1 MTNEQTEADING
13 DKVADYPELKIDELP
28 EFIQVALE
36 NAGWTSLSPVQSATL
51 LSSIEGQDMMVQA
64 KTGSG
69 KTGAFILP
77 LIEKI
82 DPIEPECQ
90 AIVLVPTRELA
101 VQVVKEA
108 EMLLEGLEINVI
120 PVYGGTRYD
129 KQLKAFKKGAHLVV
143 GTPGRV
149 LDHLASGN
157 LSLDLLTTLIFDEA
171 DRMLSM
177 GFYQDMLS
185 LRGYLPEHEVHTAM
199 FSATFPATV
208 RSLASQFQK
217 NAKFVNLSTD
227 QIAADDVTHIAYVVE
242 SSEKDRTL
250 VRLLEIEQPQ
260 AAIIFCNTRQ
270 RVNYVNTVLS
280 RMGFDSDYLTSDLPQ
295 HARERVLDRVRDG
308 KLKILVATDV
318 AARGIDIPH
327 LTHAIQFELPEDLE
341 IYIHRAGRTGRAGA
355 KGTAY
360 SIVAGFDEVQMHK
373 LTRSFKVEFEKQ
385 PAPTEEDVSA
395 AISGKLVAKLNQLKE
410 TRDRLEFER
419 SARILPFVKNL
430 SEDDESARLV
440 ALILDDYMN
449 GSLMSNTVEAKPD
462 AKPAAEVEQSR
473 GSNDSSEA
481 SPKKPSQRN
490 RRSSSS
496 GGRKNDRGRGGD
508 RKSRESK
515 DKNNE
520 KGKEGKDKKSSAKK
534 PSSSSKRNDGSNR
547 NKKD

>member
-1 MTNEQTEADING
+1 MTNEQIEAESNE
-13 DKVADYPELKIDELP
+13 DKTANYPELKIEELP
-28 EFIQVALE
+28 EFIRVALE
-36 NAGWTSLSPVQSATL
+36 NAGWTSLTPVQSAAL
-51 LSSIEGQDMMVQA
+51 PFAIEGQDTMVQA

-90 AIVLVPTRELA
+90 ALVLVPTRELA
-101 VQVVKEA
+101 IQVVKEA
-108 EMLLEGLEINVI
+108 ESLLKGMEINVV
-120 PVYGGTRYD
+120 PVYGGTKYD
-129 KQLKAFKKGAHLVV
+129 KQVKAFKKGAHLIV

-149 LDHLASGN
+149 LDHLSSGN
-157 LSLDLLTTLIFDEA
+157 LSLDLLTTLVFDEA

-185 LRGYLPEHEVHTAM
+185 LRGYLPDHDVHMAM

-217 NAKFVNLSTD
+217 NAQFINLSTD
-227 QIAADDVTHIAYVVE
+227 QISADEVTHVAYVVE
-242 SSEKDRTL
+242 SNEKDRTL
-250 VRLLEIEQPQ
+250 VRLLEIEQPE

-295 HARERVLDRVRDG
+295 HARERVLDRVRKH

-327 LTHAIQFELPEDLE
+327 LTHSIQFELPEDLE

-373 LTRSFKVEFEKQ
+373 LTRNYKVQFEKH

-395 AISGKLVAKLNQLKE
+395 AVSGKLIEKLEQLKE
-410 TRDRLEFER
+410 SRDRLAFER
-419 SARILPFVKNL
+419 SARILPFVDSL
-430 SEDDESARLV
+430 AEDNDRSLLV
-440 ALILDDYMN
+440 AMLLDDYMSGTLIGN
-449 GSLMSNTVEAKPD
+449 GSQTESEKDSATQKEIPKP
-462 AKPAAEVEQSR
+462 R
-473 GSNDSSEA
+473 NRSND
-481 SPKKPSQRN
+481 N
-490 RRSSSS
+490 RRG
-496 GGRKNDRGRGGD
+496 GGRKNDRGG
-508 RKSRESK
+508 
-515 DKNNE
+515 
-520 KGKEGKDKKSSAKK
+520 KGRRSDKKGGGRKRNSD
-534 PSSSSKRNDGSNR
+534 SKR
-547 NKKD
+547 KK

>member
-1 MTNEQTEADING
+1 MTTETQESDE
-13 DKVADYPELKIDELP
+13 KSKSTDYPEIKIENLT
-28 EFIQVALE
+28 EFIQVALR
-36 NAGWTSLSPVQSATL
+36 NAGWTSLTPVQSAAMPFA
-51 LSSIEGQDMMVQA
+51 IKGQDVMVQA

-101 VQVVKEA
+101 IQVVKEA
-108 EMLLEGLEINVI
+108 EMLLEGLFINVV
-120 PVYGGTRYD
+120 PVYGGTKYG
-129 KQLKAFKKGAHLVV
+129 KQVKAFKEGAHLVV

-149 LDHLASGN
+149 LDHLSSGN
-157 LSLDLLTTLIFDEA
+157 LSLELLTSLIFDEA

-185 LRGYLPEHEVHTAM
+185 LKGYLPEHDVTTAM

-217 NAKFVNLSTD
+217 DAAFVDLSTD
-227 QIAADDVTHIAYVVE
+227 QISADEVTHVAYVVE
-242 SSEKDRTL
+242 SNEKDKTL
-250 VRLLEIEQPQ
+250 VRLLEIEEPE

-295 HARERVLDRVRDG
+295 HAREKVLDRVRAG

-327 LTHAIQFELPEDLE
+327 LTHSIQFELPEDLE
-341 IYIHRAGRTGRAGA
+341 VYIHRAGRTGRAGA

-373 LTRSFKVEFEKQ
+373 LRRDYKVEFEKH
-385 PAPTEEDVSA
+385 ATPTEEDVSA
-395 AISGKLVAKLNQLKE
+395 ALSGRMTAKLNELKTSRDRLAFERSSRLVPFVQGLAQDEEAAKLVAVL
-410 TRDRLEFER
+410 
-419 SARILPFVKNL
+419 
-430 SEDDESARLV
+430 
-440 ALILDDYMN
+440 LDDYMTGAMSATAAPAKDTSDKKDGDEKPRDDKKRDRN
-449 GSLMSNTVEAKPD
+449 GRD
-462 AKPAAEVEQSR
+462 
-473 GSNDSSEA
+473 G
-481 SPKKPSQRN
+481 RN
-490 RRSSSS
+490 R
-496 GGRKNDRGRGGD
+496 GGRGNNRNRGNRRGGGD
-508 RKSRESK
+508 RRNRK
-515 DKNNE
+515 D
-520 KGKEGKDKKSSAKK
+520 
-534 PSSSSKRNDGSNR
+534 
-547 NKKD
+547 

>member
-1 MTNEQTEADING
+1 MTNEQKEADINEE
-13 DKVADYPELKIDELP
+13 KPADYPELKIEELP

-36 NAGWTSLSPVQSATL
+36 NAGWTNLSPVQSASL
-51 LSSIEGQDMMVQA
+51 PLSIEGRDMMVQA

-108 EMLLEGLEINVI
+108 EMLLEGLELNVV

-157 LSLDLLTTLIFDEA
+157 LSLDLLTSLIFDEA

-185 LRGYLPEHEVHTAM
+185 LKGYLPEHDVHTAM

-217 NAKFVNLSTD
+217 NAEFVNLSTD
-227 QIAADDVTHIAYVVE
+227 QISADDVTHVAYVVE
-242 SSEKDRTL
+242 SSDKDRTL
-250 VRLLEIEQPQ
+250 VRLLEIEQPE
-260 AAIIFCNTRQ
+260 AAIIFCNTRA

-295 HARERVLDRVRDG
+295 HARERVLDRVRAG
-308 KLKILVATDV
+308 KLKLLIATDV

-327 LTHAIQFELPEDLE
+327 LTHSIQFELPEDLE
-341 IYIHRAGRTGRAGA
+341 VYIHRAGRTGRAGA

-373 LTRSFKVEFEKQ
+373 LTRDFKVKFEKQ
-385 PAPTEEDVSA
+385 VAPTEEDVSA
-395 AISGKLVAKLNQLKE
+395 AISGKLVEKLNQLKDS
-410 TRDRLEFER
+410 RDRLEFQR
-419 SARILPFVKNL
+419 SARILPFVKAL
-430 SEDDESARLV
+430 AEDDENARLV
-440 ALILDDYMN
+440 ALILDDYMT
-449 GSLMSNTVEAKPD
+449 GALFAPTA
-462 AKPAAEVEQSR
+462 
-473 GSNDSSEA
+473 DSSEEETDSSSKSKSSSEK
-481 SPKKPSQRN
+481 SPQRSRRGGNRDN
-490 RRSSSS
+490 RRS
-496 GGRKNDRGRGGD
+496 GGRKNDRSRGGD
-508 RKSRESK
+508 RKSKRS
-515 DKNNE
+515 DSD
-520 KGKEGKDKKSSAKK
+520 KGKEKKGDGRKRKSN
-534 PSSSSKRNDGSNR
+534 SKRKDEGKR
-547 NKKD
+547 NKKKD

>member
-1 MTNEQTEADING
+1 MTTDNQETDQNEEKTAH
-13 DKVADYPELKIDELP
+13 YPEIKIENLT
-28 EFIQVALE
+28 EFLQIALQ
-36 NAGWTSLSPVQSATL
+36 NAGWTSLSPVQSAAL
-51 LSSIEGQDMMVQA
+51 PFAIKGQDVMVQA
-64 KTGSG
+64 QTGSG

-108 EMLLEGLEINVI
+108 EMLLEGLFINVV
-120 PVYGGTRYD
+120 PVYGGTKYD
-129 KQLKAFKKGAHLVV
+129 KQIKAFKKGAHLVV

-177 GFYQDMLS
+177 GFYQDILS
-185 LRGYLPEHEVHTAM
+185 LKGYLPDHDITVAM

-217 NAKFVNLSTD
+217 DAAFLNLSTD
-227 QIAADDVTHIAYVVE
+227 QISADDVTHVAYVVE
-242 SSEKDRTL
+242 SNEKDKTL

-295 HARERVLDRVRDG
+295 HARERVLDRVRAG

-327 LTHAIQFELPEDLE
+327 LTHSIQFELPDDLE
-341 IYIHRAGRTGRAGA
+341 VYIHRAGRTGRAGA

-360 SIVAGFDEVQMHK
+360 SIVAGFDEVNMHK
-373 LTRSFKVEFEKQ
+373 LRRDYKVEFEKHD
-385 PAPTEEDVSA
+385 APTEEDVSA
-395 AISGKLVAKLNQLKE
+395 ALSGKLTEKLNELKE
-410 TRDRLEFER
+410 TRDRLAFER
-419 SARILPFVKNL
+419 ATRFVPFVKAL
-430 SEDDESARLV
+430 GEDEEAARLV
-440 ALILDDYMN
+440 AVLLDDYMAGN
-449 GSLMSNTVEAKPD
+449 LSSD
-462 AKPAAEVEQSR
+462 APAA
-473 GSNDSSEA
+473 SESA
-481 SPKKPSQRN
+481 PDQAERN
-490 RRSSSS
+490 SGEK
-496 GGRKNDRGRGGD
+496 GGRSEKRDNRGGKRNNRSRNGGGGNRNSNRGRNGGGGNRKNRGRSGDGD
-508 RKSRESK
+508 RKK
-515 DKNNE
+515 
-520 KGKEGKDKKSSAKK
+520 KE
-534 PSSSSKRNDGSNR
+534 
-547 NKKD
+547 

>member
-1 MTNEQTEADING
+1 MTNEKIEADINE
-13 DKVADYPELKIDELP
+13 DKPADYPELKIEELP
-28 EFIQVALE
+28 EFIRVALD
-36 NAGWTSLSPVQSATL
+36 NAGWTKLSEVQSAAL
-51 LSSIEGQDMMVQA
+51 PLALEGRDMMVQA

-108 EMLLEGLEINVI
+108 EMLLEGLQINVI

-129 KQLKAFKKGAHLVV
+129 KQLKAFKQGAHLVV

-157 LSLDLLTTLIFDEA
+157 LSLDLLTSLVFDEA

-185 LRGYLPEHEVHTAM
+185 LRGYLPEHDVNTSM

-217 NAKFVNLSTD
+217 NAEFVNLSTD
-227 QIAADDVTHIAYVVE
+227 QISADDVTHVAYVVE
-242 SSEKDRTL
+242 SNQKDKTL

-295 HARERVLDRVRDG
+295 HARERVLDRVREG
-308 KLKILVATDV
+308 KLKLLIATDV

-327 LTHAIQFELPEDLE
+327 LTHSIQFELPEDLE
-341 IYIHRAGRTGRAGA
+341 VYIHRAGRTGRAGA

-373 LTRSFKVEFEKQ
+373 LTRNFKVKFEKEE
-385 PAPTEEDVSA
+385 APTEEDVSA
-395 AISGKLVAKLNQLKE
+395 AISGKLIDKLNQLKN

-419 SARILPFVKNL
+419 SARILPFVKGL
-430 SEDDESARLV
+430 AEDDASARLV

-449 GSLMSNTVEAKPD
+449 GTLTSDSGEPS
-462 AKPAAEVEQSR
+462 PAAESSSKEQSNDAPARNSR
-473 GSNDSSEA
+473 GSGNRKND
-481 SPKKPSQRN
+481 
-490 RRSSSS
+490 
-496 GGRKNDRGRGGD
+496 GRKNSRGRGGD
-508 RKSRESK
+508 RKSGRSNSNK
-515 DKNNE
+515 E
-520 KGKEGKDKKSSAKK
+520 KGSDNKKGDGRKRN
-534 PSSSSKRNDGSNR
+534 SKRTDGDKR
-547 NKKD
+547 KKKE